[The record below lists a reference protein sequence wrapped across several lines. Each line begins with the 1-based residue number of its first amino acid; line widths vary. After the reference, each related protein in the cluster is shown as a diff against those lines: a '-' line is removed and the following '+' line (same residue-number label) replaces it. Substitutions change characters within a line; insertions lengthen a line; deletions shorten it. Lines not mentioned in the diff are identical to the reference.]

1 MRGYHLPS
9 AALFIFR
16 ALHFS
21 IATRNISRA
30 LDALDRLIAAQEAR
44 TATDQRILRRM
55 VHRLC
60 CPNRLPPEQRVKKI
74 AGLMRRFTFLCRL
87 DDQRN
92 ELQSLRDDFVT
103 LESGQRVPASE
114 IPHWRR
120 EFYTD
125 IAAMMILDQQL
136 FAGTDVSG

>member
-1 MRGYHLPS
+1 MTEPS
-9 AALFIFR
+9 DHHDTPSLNDVV
-16 ALHFS
+16 LH
-21 IATRNISRA
+21 ISHA
-30 LDALDRLIAAQEAR
+30 LDALDRLIASQESR

-55 VHRLC
+55 VRRLC
-60 CPNRLPPEQRVKKI
+60 RPNRLTPQQRAKKI

-103 LESGQRVPASE
+103 LESGQCVPASE

-125 IAAMMILDQQL
+125 MAAMMVLDQQL
-136 FAGTDVSG
+136 FADTDVSG

>member
-1 MRGYHLPS
+1 MTEPS
-9 AALFIFR
+9 DHHDTPSLNDVV
-16 ALHFS
+16 LH
-21 IATRNISRA
+21 ISLA
-30 LDALDRLIAAQEAR
+30 LDALDRLIASQESR

-55 VHRLC
+55 VRRLC
-60 CPNRLPPEQRVKKI
+60 RPHRLPPEQRVKKI

-103 LESGQRVPASE
+103 LESGQRVPASDL
-114 IPHWRR
+114 PHWRR

-125 IAAMMILDQQL
+125 MAAMMILDRE
-136 FAGTDVSG
+136 FIPENDVSG